1 MLLPL
6 KIKIYVSF
14 LHVLLTEELL
24 DSTDKVKKTIMF
36 DPYRAY
42 NENGLI
48 KLHNQTTTRRSEQ
61 FLSAKYICVYV

>member
-6 KIKIYVSF
+6 KMKIHASF
-14 LHVLLTEELL
+14 LHIMLTEELL
-24 DSTDKVKKTIMF
+24 DTMDKARKTIMF

-48 KLHNQTTTRRSEQ
+48 KLHKQTTARINEE
-61 FLSAKYICVYV
+61 FLSIKYVCVYV